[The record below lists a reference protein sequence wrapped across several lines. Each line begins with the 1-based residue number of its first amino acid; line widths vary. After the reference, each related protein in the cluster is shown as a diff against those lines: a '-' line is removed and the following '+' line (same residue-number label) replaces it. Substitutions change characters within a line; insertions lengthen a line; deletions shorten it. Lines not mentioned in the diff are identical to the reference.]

1 MSLAAVIL
9 AAGQGTRMKSNLPKV
24 LHPIA
29 GKPMIQYSL
38 DAVRELGSD
47 RMALV
52 IGYGADQVRQAVGNQ
67 VTFVEQH
74 EPRGTGHAVL
84 QAREALHG
92 KADNVLVL
100 YGDMPLLR
108 SDTLKQLVEL
118 EAKTRATIAML
129 TVHSTESMGFGRILR
144 DKAGRVQGIVEE
156 SDATPEQRAI
166 QELNCGVYC
175 FQDKW
180 LWEHLPLLQPNGKKQ
195 EYYLTDLIGMAVAEE
210 CAIEAIGLQDVSEV
224 IGINTRVH
232 LAKAQAIM
240 RERINV
246 ALMEAGVTIDNPAT
260 TYIEADV
267 EIGVDTVVE
276 PNTHIKGKTRIGT
289 RCRIGAN
296 SMILDSQVGDDCEIV
311 SSAVEGSILEYNVHV
326 GPFAHLRAGT
336 YLEHDVYI
344 GNYAEVKNSRLE
356 QAVHVGH
363 FSYIGDAQV
372 GARTN
377 IGAGAIT
384 CNYDGKKKHRTV
396 IGEDSFIGSD
406 TLLRAPVT
414 VGARATTGAG
424 SVVTKDIPPGSTAVG
439 SPARVIKRS
448 E

>member
-1 MSLAAVIL
+1 MSVAAVIL
-9 AAGQGTRMKSNLPKV
+9 AAGQGTRMKSSLPKM

-38 DAVRELGSD
+38 DAVRALGCD
-47 RMALV
+47 QVALV
-52 IGYGADQVRQAVGNQ
+52 IGYGAEQVRQAVGNQ
-67 VTFVEQH
+67 AAFVEQH

-84 QAREALHG
+84 QARDSLRG

-108 SDTLKQLVEL
+108 SDTIKRLVEL

-129 TVHSTESMGFGRILR
+129 TVHSSDSMGFGRILR
-144 DKAGRVQGIVEE
+144 DKLGRVQGIVEE

-180 LWEHLPLLQPNGKKQ
+180 LWEHLSLLQPNGKKR
-195 EYYLTDLIGMAVAEE
+195 EYYLTDLIAMAVGEE
-210 CAIEAIGLQDVSEV
+210 RAIEAIQLQDVTEV

-240 RERINV
+240 RDRINI
-246 ALMEAGVTIDNPAT
+246 ALMEAGVTIDDPAT
-260 TYIEADV
+260 TYIETDV
-267 EIGVDTVVE
+267 TISADTVVE
-276 PNTHIKGKTRIGT
+276 PNTHVKGKTRIGAH
-289 RCRIGAN
+289 CRIGAN
-296 SMILDSQVGDDCEIV
+296 SIILDSQVGDNCEIV
-311 SSAVEGSILEYNVHV
+311 ASAVEGSVLEYNVHV
-326 GPFAHLRAGT
+326 GPFAHLRGGT
-336 YLEHDVYI
+336 YLEHDVYV
-344 GNYAEVKNSRLE
+344 GNHAEIKNSQLG

-377 IGAGAIT
+377 IGAGTIT
-384 CNYDGKKKHRTV
+384 CNYDGRKKHRTV

-424 SVVTKDIPPGSTAVG
+424 SVVTKDIPSDSTAVG
-439 SPARVIKRS
+439 SPARVIKKS

>member
-260 TYIEADV
+260 TYIHADV

>member
-1 MSLAAVIL
+1 V
-9 AAGQGTRMKSNLPKV
+9 
-24 LHPIA
+24 
-29 GKPMIQYSL
+29 
-38 DAVRELGSD
+38 DAVRELGCD
-47 RMALV
+47 QVALV
-52 IGYGADQVRQAVGNQ
+52 IGYGAEQVRQAVGDQ
-67 VTFVEQH
+67 VTFVEQP

-84 QAREALHG
+84 QARDALKG
-92 KADNVLVL
+92 KADIVLVL

-108 SDTLKQLVEL
+108 SVTLKQLVEL
-118 EAKTRATIAML
+118 QAKTHATIAML
-129 TVHSTESMGFGRILR
+129 TVYSSESMGFGRILR
-144 DKAGRVQGIVEE
+144 DGAGRVQGIVEE
-156 SDATPEQRAI
+156 RDATPEQQAI

-175 FQDKW
+175 FQAKW
-180 LWEHLPLLQPNGKKQ
+180 LWEHLPLLRPNGKKS
-195 EYYLTDLIGMAVAEE
+195 EYYLTDLIGMAVGEE
-210 CAIEAIGLQDVSEV
+210 CAIEAIQLQDVSEV
-224 IGINTRVH
+224 VGINTRVH

-240 RERINV
+240 RERINT
-246 ALMEAGVTIDNPAT
+246 ALMEAGVTIDDPSTA
-260 TYIEADV
+260 YIEANV
-267 EIGVDTVVE
+267 EIGADTVVE
-276 PNTHIKGKTRIGT
+276 PNTHLKGRTRIGE

-296 SMILDSQVGDDCEIV
+296 SMILDSQVGDDCEILA
-311 SSAVEGSILEYNVHV
+311 SAVEGSILEYNVHV
-326 GPFAHLRAGT
+326 GPFAHLRGGT

-344 GNYAEVKNSRLE
+344 GNHAEVKNSRLE

-377 IGAGAIT
+377 IGAGTIT

-414 VGARATTGAG
+414 IGARATTGAG
-424 SVVTKDIPPGSTAVG
+424 SVVTKNIPPNSTAVG

>member
-38 DAVRELGSD
+38 DAVRELGGD
-47 RMALV
+47 QVALV
-52 IGYGADQVRQAVGNQ
+52 VGYGADQVRQAVGNQ

-84 QAREALHG
+84 QARDALRG

-108 SDTLKQLVEL
+108 SATLKQLVEL
-118 EAKTRATIAML
+118 QAKTRATIAML
-129 TVHSTESMGFGRILR
+129 TVHSSESMGFGRILR
-144 DKAGRVQGIVEE
+144 DNAGRVQGIVEE

-166 QELNCGVYC
+166 KELNCGVYC
-175 FQDKW
+175 FQGKW

-210 CAIEAIGLQDVSEV
+210 CAIETIGLQDVSEV

-240 RERINV
+240 RERVNV
-246 ALMEAGVTIDNPAT
+246 ALMEAGVTIDDPAT

-267 EIGVDTVVE
+267 EIGADTVVE
-276 PNTHIKGKTRIGT
+276 PNTHIEGKTRIGT

-296 SMILDSQVGDDCEIV
+296 SMILDSQVGDNCEIV

-326 GPFAHLRAGT
+326 GPFAHLRPGT

-377 IGAGAIT
+377 IGAGTIT

-439 SPARVIKRS
+439 SPARVVKRS

>member
-1 MSLAAVIL
+1 MSVAAVIL

-29 GKPMIQYSL
+29 GKPMILYSIE
-38 DAVRELGSD
+38 AVRQLGCD
-47 RMALV
+47 EVALV
-52 IGYGADQVRQAVGNQ
+52 IGYGAEQVRQAVGDQ
-67 VTFVEQH
+67 VIFVEQV

-84 QAREALHG
+84 QARSALEG

-100 YGDMPLLR
+100 YGDMPLLQAA
-108 SDTLKQLVEL
+108 TLKQLTEL
-118 EAKTRATIAML
+118 QSETRATIAML
-129 TVHSTESMGFGRILR
+129 TVVSQESMGFGRIVR
-144 DKAGRVQGIVEE
+144 DTAGRVRSIVEE

-175 FQDKW
+175 FQGKW
-180 LWEHLPLLQPNGKKQ
+180 LWEHLTRLRPNGKKQ
-195 EYYLTDLIGMAVAEE
+195 EYYLTDLIGMAVGEE
-210 CAIEAIGLQDVSEV
+210 CAIETIALQGVTQV

-232 LAKAQAIM
+232 LARAQAVM
-240 RERINV
+240 RMRINES
-246 ALMEAGVTIDNPAT
+246 LMEAGVTIDDPAT
-260 TYIEADV
+260 AYIDAGV
-267 EIGVDTVVE
+267 EVGVDAVIE
-276 PNTHIKGKTRIGT
+276 PNCHLRGRTRIGAG
-289 RCRIGAN
+289 CHIGPN
-296 SMILDSQVGDDCEIV
+296 SIIEDSQVGDNCEIV
-311 SSAVEGSILEYNVHV
+311 ASAVQGSNLEYNVHV

-344 GNYAEVKNSRLE
+344 GNHAEVKNSRLGT
-356 QAVHVGH
+356 AVHVGH

-377 IGAGAIT
+377 IGAGTIT
-384 CNYDGKKKHRTV
+384 CNYDGKKKHRTI

-414 VGARATTGAG
+414 IGARATTGAG
-424 SVVTKDIPPGSTAVG
+424 SVVTKNIPPGSTAVG
-439 SPARVIKRS
+439 SPARVIKKS

>member
-267 EIGVDTVVE
+267 EIGGDTVIE

>member
-1 MSLAAVIL
+1 
-9 AAGQGTRMKSNLPKV
+9 MKSSLPKV
-24 LHPIA
+24 LHPVA
-29 GKPMIQYSL
+29 GKPMVQYSL
-38 DAVRELGSD
+38 DAVRALGCD
-47 RMALV
+47 QVALV
-52 IGYGADQVRQAVGNQ
+52 IGFGAEQVRQAVGNQ
-67 VTFVEQH
+67 AVFVEQH

-84 QAREALHG
+84 QAREALRG

-108 SDTLKQLVEL
+108 SDTVKQLVEL
-118 EAKTRATIAML
+118 QAETRATIAML
-129 TVHSTESMGFGRILR
+129 TVRWSDSMGFGRILR

-156 SDATPEQRAI
+156 SDATAEQREI

-180 LWEHLPLLQPNGKKQ
+180 LWEHLPLLQPNGKKR
-195 EYYLTDLIGMAVAEE
+195 EYYLTDLIGMAVGEE
-210 CAIEAIGLQDVSEV
+210 RAIEAIQLQDVTEV

-232 LAKAQAIM
+232 LARAQGIM
-240 RERINV
+240 RERINT
-246 ALMEAGVTIDNPAT
+246 ALMEAGVTIDDPAT
-260 TYIEADV
+260 TYIETDVAIGADT
-267 EIGVDTVVE
+267 IVE
-276 PNTHIKGKTRIGT
+276 PNTHVKGRTRIGA
-289 RCRIGAN
+289 RCHIGTN
-296 SMILDSQVGDDCEIV
+296 SVIQDSQVGDDCEIV
-311 SSAVEGSILEYNVHV
+311 ASAVEGSILEYNVHV
-326 GPFAHLRAGT
+326 GPFAHLRGGT

-344 GNYAEVKNSRLE
+344 GNHAEIKNSRLG

-363 FSYIGDAQV
+363 FSYIGDAQI

-377 IGAGAIT
+377 IGAGTIT
-384 CNYDGKKKHRTV
+384 CNYDGQKKHRTV

-424 SVVTKDIPPGSTAVG
+424 SVVTKDIPPDSTAVG
-439 SPARVIKRS
+439 SPARVIKKS